1 MGLPHGDRRDSAPGH
16 SIQDPVL
23 DPLAEEEAFYQ
34 AHREELLEMLRGNQA
49 KLQQRSEG
57 GVGLLNQG
65 ATCYMNSLLQSLFNI
80 PEFRLAVYQFEHLP
94 ELHGDPSRCIPLQL
108 QRLFAELQLSRA
120 SATST
125 KELTT
130 ACGFTGRDAM
140 EQHDVQELCRVLFDA
155 LERSSSM
162 LAEVIRDLYSGKVTH
177 YTRCA
182 EEHQGQ
188 VYESRR
194 PASYMDLQVPIQDCK
209 SLEEALRE
217 LVKPTLLSGD
227 NQWLCDELGE
237 KVDALIGTTID
248 TLPKILC
255 LQLLRFVFDL
265 QLMRRKKLSDS
276 LAIPLELDVSCLGHE
291 GSYELSAVCL
301 HSGTAHGGHY
311 HAFVRD
317 LHSGVWKDAND
328 SKVHIL
334 GQRQCEAL
342 FAAEASG
349 PVLYSSDAYFL
360 LYRKTGMPTPNL
372 QEVVVPPRLGHPIL
386 AENQRLTLLQRAF
399 ELHRRLVEVRVHLP
413 SSAPR
418 LQRRY
423 FAQQL
428 AGLVEEEEEEE
439 EVLAVSFSSLD
450 SRPEK
455 IQERALKSFAEL
467 DRKDLDLQALG
478 SARLWHFDPLR
489 GVAKGLFAGA
499 SSSRGYGGRVELV
512 LQTQGPEHCAE
523 PHAGEL
529 LLLVLWPPGQPLSLQ
544 QTTTVS
550 WCKVA
555 KQEDENCK
563 ETTSQPEATDA
574 LSDDELPDIFDSA
587 MPVRPSQPKPSTL
600 ADVRSAAA
608 KLWKLPLEATVL
620 VALTGMQA
628 GQEIE
633 GDEVTLQECGLSPD
647 DILCV
652 GDESE
657 FNAKRGRC
665 ASHPE
670 PFTCTGSSTV
680 SDLESPPFAAC
691 RAMGCSSSQ
700 SAPTAA
706 ETVEETVDETMAELQ
721 TFALMKNAPGC
732 TGMFWRANPVTG
744 KKGSN
749 NNWPRDGA
757 ELKGIVHEV
766 KGAKWLECKE
776 VKQHGGS
783 WKACQKD
790 QWMPF
795 RYSQYYLQEA

>member
-1 MGLPHGDRRDSAPGH
+1 MGAIGMNCKRCDNEEDPFSALAVRSKLPTEEKTLLERLEGRWVRKDGQEMGEVIGAQGMLRWSK
-16 SIQDPVL
+16 DPA
-23 DPLAEEEAFYQ
+23 DPLEEEEFYQ
-34 AHREELLEMLRGNQA
+34 DHRDELLEMLRGNQA
-49 KLQQRSEG
+49 KLQPRSEG

-80 PEFRLAVYQFEHLP
+80 PEFRLAVYQFEYLP

-108 QRLFAELQLSRA
+108 QRLFAELQLSRS
-120 SATST
+120 SAIST

-162 LAEVIRDLYSGKVTH
+162 LAEVIRDLYSGKVMH

-182 EEHQGQ
+182 EERQGR

-209 SLEEALRE
+209 SLEEALRQ

-227 NQWLCDELGE
+227 NQWLCEELGE
-237 KVDALIGTTID
+237 KVDAFIGTTID

-255 LQLLRFVFDL
+255 LQLLRFIFDV

-276 LAIPLELDVSCLGHE
+276 LAIPLELDVNCLGHE

-311 HAFVRD
+311 HAFIRD

-328 SKVHIL
+328 SRVHIL

-360 LYRKTGMPTPNL
+360 LYRKTGMPTPDL
-372 QEVVVPPRLGHPIL
+372 QVMVPPRLSRPIL

-399 ELHRRLVEVRVHLP
+399 ELHRRLVEVKIHLP
-413 SSAPR
+413 SSAPL

-423 FAQQL
+423 FSQQL

-439 EVLAVSFSSLD
+439 VPAVFFSSLD

-455 IQERALKSFAEL
+455 ILERALKSFAEL
-467 DRKDLDLQALG
+467 DRKHLDLQALS

-489 GVAKGLFAGA
+489 GVAKSLFAGA
-499 SSSRGYGGRVELV
+499 SSGGYGGRVELV
-512 LQTQGPEHCAE
+512 LQTQGPEPCAE
-523 PHAGEL
+523 PHTGEL
-529 LLLVLWPPGQPLSLQ
+529 LLLVLWPSGQRLSLQ
-544 QTTTVS
+544 HTTTVP
-550 WCKVA
+550 WCKVV

-563 ETTSQPEATDA
+563 AAASGLTPPETLQPEAAADS
-574 LSDDELPDIFDSA
+574 SDDELPDIFDSA
-587 MPVRPSQPKPSTL
+587 MPVRPSGPKPSTL

-608 KLWKLPLEATVL
+608 KLWNLPLEATVL

-652 GDESE
+652 EQ
-657 FNAKRGRC
+657 R
-665 ASHPE
+665 
-670 PFTCTGSSTV
+670 
-680 SDLESPPFAAC
+680 L
-691 RAMGCSSSQ
+691 
-700 SAPTAA
+700 
-706 ETVEETVDETMAELQ
+706 
-721 TFALMKNAPGC
+721 
-732 TGMFWRANPVTG
+732 
-744 KKGSN
+744 
-749 NNWPRDGA
+749 DGGWG
-757 ELKGIVHEV
+757 LP
-766 KGAKWLECKE
+766 
-776 VKQHGGS
+776 Q
-783 WKACQKD
+783 
-790 QWMPF
+790 
-795 RYSQYYLQEA
+795 R